1 MTTHT
6 STENTGPLQGIRI
19 MDLTRILAGPTCTQL
34 LGDLGADIIKV
45 EKPVDGD
52 DTRGWGPPYLQGK
65 DGEDTRES
73 AYYMASNR
81 NKRSIGVDIANPEGV
96 KLIKSMLSNC
106 DAICH
111 NFKVGGLDKYGL
123 GYEDIHAEFPHLVYL
138 HISGFGRT
146 GPYAKRAG
154 YDMLAQGVG
163 GIMSLTGPVDGDP
176 HKVGVGIADVMCG
189 MYATSALLAAL
200 RHRDQ
205 TGKGQL
211 IDLAL
216 LDTQVAWLINEGVNY
231 LTWGKDPVRRANAH
245 SNIVPYDVF
254 PTADGYVIL
263 AIGNNGQYQKFCDFA
278 GKPEMATDERFLTND
293 LRVRNRD
300 EITPLLRQMT
310 VMKTTDEWVN
320 GLAPLGV
327 PSAPVNTVPQAF
339 NDPQIQHREMAI
351 DMDHPASQDGVCH
364 LIGNPI
370 NLSETPV
377 SYRRPPPMVGEHT
390 EEVLKEM
397 LNLDDATIEK
407 MRADKII
414 D

>member
-1 MTTHT
+1 
-6 STENTGPLQGIRI
+6 
-19 MDLTRILAGPTCTQL
+19 
-34 LGDLGADIIKV
+34 
-45 EKPVDGD
+45 
-52 DTRGWGPPYLQGK
+52 
-65 DGEDTRES
+65 
-73 AYYMASNR
+73 
-81 NKRSIGVDIANPEGV
+81 
-96 KLIKSMLSNC
+96 
-106 DAICH
+106 
-111 NFKVGGLDKYGL
+111 
-123 GYEDIHAEFPHLVYL
+123 
-138 HISGFGRT
+138 
-146 GPYAKRAG
+146 
-154 YDMLAQGVG
+154 
-163 GIMSLTGPVDGDP
+163 
-176 HKVGVGIADVMCG
+176 MCG

>member
-1 MTTHT
+1 MTV
-6 STENTGPLQGIRI
+6 SGPLEGIRI
-19 MDLTRILAGPTCTQL
+19 LDLTRILAGPTCTQL

-45 EKPVDGD
+45 EKPVVGD
-52 DTRGWGPPYLQGK
+52 DTRGWGPPYLPGK
-65 DGEDTRES
+65 DGKDTRES

-81 NKRSIGVDIANPEGV
+81 NKRSLTIDLANPEGV
-96 KLIKSMLSNC
+96 RLIKEMLPKC

-123 GYEDIHAEFPHLVYL
+123 GYDEIHAEFPGLVYL

-154 YDMLAQGVG
+154 YDMLAQGMG
-163 GIMSLTGPVDGDP
+163 GLMSLTGPVDGDP

-189 MYATSALLAAL
+189 MYATTALLAAL
-200 RHRDQ
+200 RHRDK
-205 TGKGQL
+205 TGQGQL

-216 LDTQVAWLINEGVNY
+216 MDAQVAWLINEGVNY
-231 LTWGKDPVRRANAH
+231 LTCGKEPVRRGNAH
-245 SNIVPYDVF
+245 SNIVPYDVM

-263 AIGNNGQYQKFCDFA
+263 AVGNDGQYQRFCEFA
-278 GKPEMATDERFLTND
+278 GKPEMATDARFLTND

-300 EITPLLRQMT
+300 AITPLLRQMT
-310 VMKTTDEWVN
+310 VMKTTSEWVE

-327 PSAPVNTVPQAF
+327 PSAPVNTIPQAF
-339 NDPQIQHREMAI
+339 NDPQVKHRGMAI
-351 DMDHPASQDGVCH
+351 EMDHPGAADGKCR

-377 SYRRPPPMVGEHT
+377 TYRRPPPMVGEHT
-390 EEVLKEM
+390 DEVLEEL
-397 LNLDDATIEK
+397 LNLDAGA
-407 MRADKII
+407 RAKLRDGGVI
-414 D
+414 

>member
-1 MTTHT
+1 MT
-6 STENTGPLQGIRI
+6 EVTGPLDGIRI
-19 MDLTRILAGPTCTQL
+19 LDLTRILAGPTCTQL
-34 LGDLGADIIKV
+34 LGDLGADIIKI
-45 EKPVDGD
+45 EKPVVGD
-52 DTRGWGPPYLQGK
+52 DTRSWGPPYLKDK
-65 DGEDTRES
+65 DGNDTRES

-81 NKRSIGVDIANPEGV
+81 NKRSVSIDIAKPEGV
-96 KLIKSMLSNC
+96 QLIKDMLPTC

-123 GYEDIHAEFPHLVYL
+123 GYEDIHAEFPDLVYL

-154 YDMLAQGVG
+154 YDMLAQGMG

-176 HKVGVGIADVMCG
+176 HKVGVGISDVMCG
-189 MYATSALLAAL
+189 MYATTALLAAL
-200 RHRDQ
+200 RHCDK
-205 TGKGQL
+205 TGQGQL

-231 LTWGKDPVRRANAH
+231 LTHGKEPVRRANAH

-263 AIGNNGQYQKFCDFA
+263 AIGNDGQFQRFCEFA
-278 GKPEMATDERFLTND
+278 GKPEIATDPRFLTND
-293 LRVRNRD
+293 IRVRNRD
-300 EITPLLRQMT
+300 DITPLMRQMT
-310 VMKTTDEWVN
+310 VMKTTDEWVE
-320 GLAPLGV
+320 GLAPIGV

-339 NDPQIQHREMAI
+339 EDPQIKHREMSIA
-351 DMDHPASQDGVCH
+351 MDHPASGDGKCQ

-377 SYRRPPPMVGEHT
+377 TYRRPPPMVGEHT
-390 EEVLKEM
+390 DEILNDL
-397 LNLDDATIEK
+397 LNLDSDARQRLRDDGVI
-407 MRADKII
+407 
-414 D
+414 

>member
-1 MTTHT
+1 MTET
-6 STENTGPLQGIRI
+6 TGPLEGIRI

-45 EKPVDGD
+45 EKPEVGD
-52 DTRGWGPPYLQGK
+52 DTRGWGPPYLKDK
-65 DGEDTRES
+65 DGNDTRES

-81 NKRSIGVDIANPEGV
+81 NKRSIAVDIANPKGV
-96 KLIKSMLSNC
+96 ALIKSMLSRC

-123 GYEDIHAEFPHLVYL
+123 GYEEIHAEFPNLVYL

-163 GIMSLTGPVDGDP
+163 GIMSLTGPVGGDP

-200 RHRDQ
+200 RHRDR
-205 TGKGQL
+205 TGEGQL

-216 LDTQVAWLINEGVNY
+216 LDSQVAWLINEGVNY
-231 LTWGKDPVRRANAH
+231 LTCGREPVRRANAH

-263 AIGNNGQYQKFCDFA
+263 AIGNNGQYVKFCDFA

-300 EITPLLRQMT
+300 AITPLLRQMT
-310 VMKTTDEWVN
+310 VMKTTDEWVE

-327 PSAPVNTVPQAF
+327 PAAPVNTVPQAF
-339 NDPQIQHREMAI
+339 NDPQIQHRGMQIEI
-351 DMDHPASQDGVCH
+351 DHPISEDGKCR

-377 SYRRPPPMVGEHT
+377 TYRRPPPMVGEHT
-390 EEVLKEM
+390 DEVLKEM
-397 LNLDDATIEK
+397 LNLDEAAIGK

-414 D
+414 G